1 MTKTP
6 TLEAK
11 EIIID
16 LLKGTPEKEFTITE
30 IKEELAQ
37 KATMTLT
44 EGTISGALYALTKDT
59 KNGVVNISR
68 GLYSWD
74 PNAIKN
80 ELDLTHKLYDGVF
93 ESKER
98 LEAVANSID
107 VLGLEEKDIPIL
119 KKMKKL
125 INDLEKFNE
134 ELLETYGDKINK

>member
-37 KATMTLT
+37 KATTTLT

-74 PNAIKN
+74 SNAIKN

>member
-30 IKEELAQ
+30 IKEVLAQ

-74 PNAIKN
+74 PDAIKN
-80 ELDLTHKLYDGVF
+80 DLDLTHKLYDGVL
-93 ESKER
+93 ESKEK
-98 LEAVANSID
+98 LEAIADSID

-125 INDLEKFNE
+125 ISNLETFNE
-134 ELLETYGDKINK
+134 ELLEAYGNKINK

>member
-74 PNAIKN
+74 SNAIKN